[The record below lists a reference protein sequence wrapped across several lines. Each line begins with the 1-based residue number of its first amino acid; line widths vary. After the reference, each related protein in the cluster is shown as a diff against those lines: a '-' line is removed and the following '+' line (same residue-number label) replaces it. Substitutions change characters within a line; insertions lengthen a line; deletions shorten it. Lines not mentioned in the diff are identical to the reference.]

1 MSDATLDDRL
11 VELETRLAFQEHSL
25 GELSDA
31 LADLRS
37 ENARLVL
44 MLQRALDEL
53 RQVRA
58 GLSSDLTGD
67 PGLEPPPPHY

>member
-1 MSDATLDDRL
+1 MSVNLDERL
-11 VELETRLAFQEHSL
+11 VELETRIAFQEHSL
-25 GELSDA
+25 IELSDA

-53 RQVRA
+53 RQVRM
-58 GLSSDLTGD
+58 GLATDLTGD
-67 PGLEPPPPHY
+67 PAQEPPPPHY